1 MADPWHCYW
10 PLHRVLSEEAV
21 YPGMQSQVYPPTLL
35 IQRPFRQTPTRVEHS
50 SMSEG
55 YIIQYDKNT
64 KTLHK
69 KEELNGIWKDNC
81 IQIPSCYEVNC
92 VTEFLTSKIGRH
104 WQVEKQRE
112 KYSNR
117 PERRI
122 IFGQSFSSVFAI
134 VTQKKNQFSSLHARE
149 NFLNRARAV
158 CASTSQ
164 VTIARECILNS

>member
-1 MADPWHCYW
+1 MADQWHCYW

-117 PERRI
+117 PERKYSNRPERGI

-134 VTQKKNQFSSLHARE
+134 VTQKKKINFLHCMHARI
-149 NFLNRARAV
+149 F
-158 CASTSQ
+158 
-164 VTIARECILNS
+164 